1 MSCGDG
7 YAARG
12 MQLLG
17 QPLEGDPAVI
27 SGESGAVPAGVVQG
41 IMAEERLKTFREL
54 LGMNEDSCVLVIS
67 TEGDTDRENYR
78 KVMQGTYSL

>member
-1 MSCGDG
+1 MT
-7 YAARG
+7 
-12 MQLLG
+12 
-17 QPLEGDPAVI
+17 
-27 SGESGAVPAGVVQG
+27 
-41 IMAEERLKTFREL
+41 EERLKTFREL